1 MEKGHIEQRGENKYL
16 VRWRVDG
23 KQVGKVIEGDYAYAL
38 AFLSDQLKTKAMEL
52 PKIPELR
59 FGEFVNNQFGQYMR
73 DNWKES
79 TQITQ
84 GSYVKRHIR
93 PYFENMLLSEIK
105 PSNILAF
112 HLSMEEKGLGL
123 ATRNNLHAIL
133 GAMFTYALD
142 NGLIEGNPVKKRKRR
157 KSNGGKAVKP
167 ALNEQQMQQLLAVV
181 PIRYKAF

>member
-1 MEKGHIEQRGENKYL
+1 
-16 VRWRVDG
+16 
-23 KQVGKVIEGDYAYAL
+23 
-38 AFLSDQLKTKAMEL
+38 
-52 PKIPELR
+52 
-59 FGEFVNNQFGQYMR
+59 MR

-112 HLSMEEKGLGL
+112 HLSREEKGLGL

-167 ALNEQQMQQLLAVV
+167 ALNKQQMQQLLAVV